1 MISKRYKDIFERYIH
16 RGEPT
21 PLTIGTLVVCA
32 LCFLILIVATF
43 TQFNFSHPWLDEN
56 FSLCDKLVA
65 YNPIIPAIIFIICI
79 LGKNYSLLVFFIYL
93 IVGLFVWP
101 IFAYG
106 GGISY
111 FQNYLFGYFLGF
123 ILAILISGTIINI
136 NRNIKTRLL
145 AALFGVISIHLCGL
159 IYCIILA
166 IFKVIDFNLIFSIV
180 NVISASKIIY
190 DLIFSSIVIL
200 LAPYIKNILWVCMK
214 PKADNKLKN
223 VCKRNNI
230 ISNDI
235 YQHR

>member
-1 MISKRYKDIFERYIH
+1 MLINKRYKDIFERYIH

-43 TQFNFSHPWLDEN
+43 TQVNFSHVWFDGPKE
-56 FSLCDKLVA
+56 VA
-65 YNPIIPAIIFIICI
+65 YSPIIPAMILIIYI
-79 LGKNYSLLVFFIYL
+79 LGKYYSLLTFVLYLLTGFFI
-93 IVGLFVWP
+93 WP

-106 GGISY
+106 GGLGS

-123 ILAILISGTIINI
+123 VLAILISGTILNI
-136 NRNIKTRLL
+136 NQKIKTRML
-145 AALFGVISIHLCGL
+145 AALFGVVSIHICGL

-166 IFKVIDFNLIFSIV
+166 LFKVIDFNLIFSIV

-190 DLIFSSIVIL
+190 DILFSLLVIFF
-200 LAPYIKNILWVCMK
+200 APYFKNILWVCMK

-223 VCKRNNI
+223 TCKRNKIIRDNI
-230 ISNDI
+230 NK
-235 YQHR
+235 HRQYYN